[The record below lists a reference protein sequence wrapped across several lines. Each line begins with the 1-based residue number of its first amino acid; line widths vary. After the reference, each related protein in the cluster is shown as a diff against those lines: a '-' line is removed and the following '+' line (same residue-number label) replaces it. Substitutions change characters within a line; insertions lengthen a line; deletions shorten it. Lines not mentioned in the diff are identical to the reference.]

1 MPEAPLCAVCRICVQ
16 WWEEEDEVNCGAH
29 SGLFS
34 GSGGCGRVWT
44 ASSSETLLHTLVCV
58 CVRVPVPAGTEAVE
72 LIRSH

>member
-16 WWEEEDEVNCGAH
+16 RWEEEDEVNCGAH
-29 SGLFS
+29 SSLFS

-44 ASSSETLLHTLVCV
+44 ASSSETLLHTLVR
-58 CVRVPVPAGTEAVE
+58 VRVPVPAGTVDVE